1 MLIGVI
7 FYLQSMGENIFIGG
21 ETIRSSKKENL
32 FGVIITEHVH
42 KIYDK
47 ANQKVN
53 TLVPLSSFMILEK

>member
-1 MLIGVI
+1 
-7 FYLQSMGENIFIGG
+7 MGKNIFIGG

-53 TLVPLSSFMILEK
+53 TLVPLSNFMILEK